1 MATTQQQQQEQ
12 QDQDHVTVVRGTV
25 SWDSSRPLA
34 DVVVELIGAVDGETH
49 RIAEA
54 HTNEEGRFET
64 RLAGI
69 DASRV
74 SIRVRSR
81 AGVLIHTT
89 EPIGRCGIVEDLH
102 VGIGIPDDRRD
113 LLDPRRPAVPTVHVG
128 STDVNAA
135 VLEGLTPDDLVVIAR
150 AQVDLKV
157 AKEAGDLIDRLS
169 PDLNPLRPGPRVLCS
184 TPTRDTIDEII
195 ALKRWPRELRVE
207 IDRIFRNLDSGFAT
221 KTHDCGNFTITYQ
234 TTGTAAVDSSTAA
247 LDIVDP
253 GTTDVIHTIPAGGT
267 VPTYIRLICFWANRA
282 MDSYINAPFSLK
294 NPAAG
299 GKIAVN
305 VTSTQFGSAN
315 ASGFTIGNALN
326 QEILAAVTVHE
337 LFHMVQF
344 EYGLSG
350 VWRQTMMEGGAVFA
364 EDVAA
369 DRMNRYLYEASS
381 TQWSGMGVMPDPN
394 KSIKSASYDGALFL
408 RYIAEQQAHD
418 VWEPFV
424 GVDTYRALI
433 ERCEADGCTTAAIRQ
448 AVRELPY
455 YHDLHRFHYLDAAQL
470 DRTNSETVFG
480 NYALACYLKDLGTS
494 EPDRR
499 FEFIEDE
506 ETIAFDDVLNA
517 VAGPFDTHTNL
528 ASPAVSGTATV
539 TTSSSASFSGSVTA
553 FGTRYYVVPVDGAVG
568 SVSVSMAASSGF
580 ADPLFQIALIDD
592 NGAVRDIH
600 RSDSATYSK
609 RITNDR
615 DGVKLDRIVLVVSG
629 ADSAGS
635 FTITAASAAAAPDVM
650 VTRWHTVAK
659 REYEIDSRYWAWT
672 WVSPDI
678 WVDNDN
684 DGVADGSVYFDFDN
698 QLNIRLH
705 NKGNAD
711 AAGVQVQFW
720 YQNAAGGLSDTKWLP
735 VKNKAGVTQTLT
747 GLSLAAGA
755 SNNWSVDWS
764 PVVDGT
770 SKHFC
775 VRAVVTSPGDGN
787 TDNKRVLSNFGNVV
801 VKPGGFIDLVIIRR
815 NLLEELRDIRLV
827 AVPRLPFGL
836 ELERRD
842 LVEQRVVTLGAGEER
857 LDRLMLTHLG
867 ELEPRKATR
876 RPRYVGRDGCA
887 APIHEVVPDVS
898 GHYDTDPRAL
908 PPGVAGRPMVTLT
921 HVDEDGLVVGGVT
934 LMVTEG
940 DEQEIEGRIRKAAS

>member
-1 MATTQQQQQEQ
+1 MATTTTRPKKQTREQ
-12 QDQDHVTVVRGTV
+12 TTTVRGTV
-25 SWDSSRPLA
+25 TWDSSGPLA
-34 DVVVELIGAVDGETH
+34 DIDVELIADVDGEVRRLATA
-49 RIAEA
+49 R
-54 HTNEEGRFET
+54 TDDKGGFET
-64 RLAGI
+64 RLAEI

-74 SIRVRSR
+74 SIRVRTR
-81 AGVLIHTT
+81 DDVVLHTT
-89 EPIGRCGIVEDLH
+89 GPIGRCGVTEDLH
-102 VGIGIPDDRRD
+102 VGIGVPDDRRE
-113 LLDPRRPAVPTVHVG
+113 LLDPDRPARRTVHVG
-128 STDVNAA
+128 STDVDAE
-135 VLEGLTPDDLVVIAR
+135 VLEQLTPDQLVAIAR
-150 AQVDLKV
+150 AQVDREV
-157 AKEAGDLIDRLS
+157 AKEVGELIDRLS
-169 PDLNPLRPGPRVLCS
+169 PELNPLRPGPRILCS
-184 TPTRDTIDEII
+184 TPTRETIDEII
-195 ALKRWPRELRVE
+195 ALKRWPRELQVA
-207 IDRIFRNLDSGFAT
+207 IDRIFRNLDTGFAT

-247 LDIVDP
+247 LDVVDP
-253 GTTDVIHTIPAGGT
+253 GTTNVIHTIPAGGT

-282 MDSYINAPFSLK
+282 MDAYINAPFSLK

-299 GKIAVN
+299 GKIAVT
-305 VTSTQFGSAN
+305 VTSTQFGGASP
-315 ASGFTIGNALN
+315 SGFTIGNALN

-337 LFHMVQF
+337 LFHMVQY

-369 DRMNRYLYEASS
+369 DKMNRYLYEASS
-381 TQWSGMGVMPDPN
+381 TDWSGTGVMVDPN
-394 KSIKSASYDGALFL
+394 KSITSASYDGALFL

-424 GVDTYRALI
+424 GVETYRALI

-448 AVRELPY
+448 AVRDLPY
-455 YHDLHRFHYLDAAQL
+455 YHDLHRFHYLDAARL
-470 DRTNSETVFG
+470 DRTNSETVYG
-480 NYALACYLKDLGTS
+480 NYALACYLKDLGS
-494 EPDRR
+494 NVPDRR

-506 ETIAFDDVLNA
+506 EAIAFDEVLNA

-539 TTSSSASFSGSVTA
+539 TTSSSASFSGSVNA
-553 FGTRYYVVPVDGAVG
+553 FGTRYYVVPVDAAVG
-568 SVSVSMAASSGF
+568 SVAVTMTASSGF
-580 ADPLFQIALIDD
+580 SDPLFQIALIDD

-600 RSDSATYSK
+600 RSDASTYTK

-615 DGVKLDRIVLVVSG
+615 DGVKLDRIVLLVSG

-635 FTITAASAAAAPDVM
+635 FTITASSATAAPDVM

-659 REYEIDSRYWAWT
+659 REYEIDSRHWAWT

-684 DGVADGSVYFDFDN
+684 DGAADGSVYFNFDN

-711 AAGVQVQFW
+711 ASGVQVQFW
-720 YQNAAGGLSDTKWLP
+720 YQNASGGLSDTKWLP

-764 PVVDGT
+764 PVPDGS

-801 VKPGGFIDLVIIRR
+801 VKPGGFIDLVITRR
-815 NLLEELRDIRLV
+815 NLLEYLRDIRLV
-827 AVPRLPFGL
+827 AVPRLPFGM
-836 ELERRD
+836 ELSRRD

-867 ELEPRKATR
+867 ELEPRKATTAPR
-876 RPRYVGRDGCA
+876 RVGRDECA
-887 APIHEVVPDVS
+887 MPIHEFVPDVT

-908 PPGVAGRPMVTLT
+908 PPGVAGKPMVTLT
-921 HVDEDGLVVGGVT
+921 HVDEDGHVVGGVT

-940 DEQEIEGRIRKAAS
+940 DEQEIEDRIRKAAS